1 MNDRWILSLV
11 LFLLTDSSTEL
22 MKLLN
27 SENFDMDYEDIF
39 KSLEDT
45 DADTIKEYIVS
56 KLTENKEK
64 LRMMNNAFK
73 QSKEKM

>member
-1 MNDRWILSLV
+1 MNNKWILSLV
-11 LFLLTDSSTEL
+11 LFLLTDSSSEV

-27 SENFDMDYEDIF
+27 SEDFDTAYEDIF
-39 KSLEDT
+39 NSLEDT

-64 LRMMNNAFK
+64 LRMMNATFK
-73 QSKEKM
+73 QTK